1 MFRLANGLYLRLSI
15 ADGDLGKE
23 NKDESNSIDNQ
34 RLLLVNFITD
44 REDMS
49 DEYIEYVDDGYSG
62 TNFDRP
68 AFKKMIEDAKAGKID
83 TVIVKDFSRFGRD
96 YIGVG
101 DYLEQVFPLLGIRFI
116 SLNNNYDSKEYIGKT
131 MGLDMAINNLVNNL
145 YSKDISK
152 KLKSALKVKWKNGKW
167 TGSKPPFGYLKDE
180 EHGCWKI
187 DPVAGKYVRMIFD
200 KAMEGCNTSQICYYM
215 NEKKVPTPGKY
226 NQMNGLLRQGN
237 YKMPDKEVVWD
248 TGMIRTILGRFE
260 YTGALVMGRRHTV
273 AVGSKV
279 TRKTA
284 ERDVIIRK
292 NINPAIIT
300 EEEYEVASASIMFM
314 TKPEYRGTKDFL
326 LKGKVRCGNCHRAL
340 AYTDGGIHP
349 KIYCPHKVQA
359 GRYSHCP
366 EDAYPVSVIEG
377 HIWYSLKRI
386 LRILDSVQRE
396 SEEKY
401 TDNSF
406 TGKRQQRVLESELEK
421 LKNER
426 IHQYEAYAEGVL
438 SREKYIT
445 VKKQL
450 TEKIEKIQSEQ
461 KALASVIIEE
471 ERYRSRIRTAVQQL
485 EVQIERGKLTK
496 EIIDTMIDTVYVYD
510 KKRIEVI
517 LRFDDVLQK
526 VISEYMEGAKGA

>member
-34 RLLLVNFITD
+34 RSLLINFITD

-62 TNFDRP
+62 TNFERP
-68 AFKKMIEDAKAGKID
+68 AFKKMIEDAKTGKIN
-83 TVIVKDFSRFGRD
+83 TIIVKDFSRFGRD

-116 SLNNNYDSKEYIGKT
+116 SLNNNYDSRDYIGKT
-131 MGLDMAINNLVNNL
+131 MGLDMAIHNLVNNL

-180 EHGCWKI
+180 ENERWKI

-200 KAMEGCNTSQICYYM
+200 KAIEGCNTSQICYYM
-215 NEKKVPTPGKY
+215 NEQKIPTPGKY

-237 YKMPDKEVVWD
+237 YKMPEKEVVWD

-260 YTGALVMGRRHTV
+260 YTGALVMGKRHTV

-284 ERDVIIRK
+284 ERDVIIQK
-292 NINPAIIT
+292 NINPAIVS

-314 TKPEYRGTKDFL
+314 AKPEYRGAKDFL

-340 AYTDGGIHP
+340 AYTDSGIHP
-349 KIYCPHKVQA
+349 KVYCPHKSQA
-359 GRYSHCP
+359 GRYSHCS
-366 EDAYPVSVIEG
+366 EDMYPVSVIEG
-377 HIWYSLKRI
+377 HIWYSLKKI
-386 LRILDSVQRE
+386 LRILDSIQRE
-396 SEEKY
+396 SEETY
-401 TDNSF
+401 TGSNLA
-406 TGKRQQRVLESELEK
+406 GKKQQRMLESELEK

-438 SREKYIT
+438 TREKYII
-445 VKKQL
+445 VKNQL

-461 KALASVIIEE
+461 KELASTIIEE
-471 ERYRSRIRTAVQQL
+471 EKYRSRIRTAGQQL
-485 EVQIERGKLTK
+485 DAQIERGKLTK
-496 EIIDTMIDTVYVYD
+496 EIVDTMIDTVYVYD
-510 KKRIEVI
+510 KKRIEVV